1 MARKALPPP
10 RAEDNCAPSQARVAI
25 NGQLPADWT
34 ARRGSGAGGFGCLAW
49 KFVIWAWIMGDCEP
63 HENAVND
70 CKPPNNPPRD
80 SDCPKVG
87 NLNLIRWAI

>member
-1 MARKALPPP
+1 M
-10 RAEDNCAPSQARVAI
+10 EN
-25 NGQLPADWT
+25 
-34 ARRGSGAGGFGCLAW
+34 
-49 KFVIWAWIMGDCEP
+49 CEP

-87 NLNLIRWAI
+87 NLNLTGWAIWISLGGQFGSQYTLS